1 MGKTRK
7 YYVVW
12 QGLHPG
18 VYNNWE
24 DCKEQVEGQ
33 SGAKYK
39 AFESREAAE
48 EAFANG
54 YESYIQKNP
63 TRRWSLKR

>member
-1 MGKTRK
+1 M
-7 YYVVW
+7 VW

-48 EAFANG
+48 L
-54 YESYIQKNP
+54 YPKESDSEDGLWKDDEGENSGHRTTYQQ
-63 TRRWSLKR
+63 